1 LDKGDSFMASI
12 NVSLPQKLK
21 EFTEQ
26 QVAGGNYSD
35 ESDFVRDLI
44 RKAQER
50 AGVIEEINSAL
61 DEAEASGF
69 LPYVREEFE
78 TRMELLL
85 KNKNAA

>member
-1 LDKGDSFMASI
+1 MASI
-12 NVSLPQKLK
+12 NVLLPQKLK
-21 EFTEQ
+21 DFAKQ

-50 AGVIEEINSAL
+50 ATVIEEINSAL
-61 DEAEASGF
+61 DEGEASGF
-69 LPYVREEFE
+69 VPYVREEFE
-78 TRMELLL
+78 ARMEMLI

>member
-1 LDKGDSFMASI
+1 MASI
-12 NVSLPQKLK
+12 SITLPKKLK

-44 RKAQER
+44 RKAQEK
-50 AGVIEEINSAL
+50 AAIIEEINAAL
-61 DEAEASGF
+61 DEGEASGY

-78 TRMELLL
+78 ARMELLI